1 MTYIVADCLKMS
13 ENHLKFCNYMKKQVY
28 SKETVVCLFS
38 AKSLLLFVV
47 LKTIITEVLSR
58 KGSREIF
65 LIPPKFTFLHHQIKL
80 NCIIASFNIIRSGL

>member
-13 ENHLKFCNYMKKQVY
+13 ENHLKFCNYMKKQGY

-65 LIPPKFTFLHHQIKL
+65 LNSTKIHFLASSNQSELHD
-80 NCIIASFNIIRSGL
+80 CIFQYY